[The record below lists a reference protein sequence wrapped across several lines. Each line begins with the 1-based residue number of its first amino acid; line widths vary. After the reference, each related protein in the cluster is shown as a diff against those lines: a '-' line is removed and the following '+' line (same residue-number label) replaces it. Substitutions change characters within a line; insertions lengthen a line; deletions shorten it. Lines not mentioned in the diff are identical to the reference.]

1 LVGQGIIGG
10 IAPKWLTPPDQ
21 PRNYA
26 IAEAPPLQPTLL
38 HPKKITHF
46 LHPPIFPRKIL
57 PFRGNFPH
65 TMSEHP
71 ESPDE
76 SLVDQLTRHQ
86 SSLFHY
92 ILSLVPDRASA
103 EDILQETNLV
113 VWRKASEFDPSLPFM
128 PWACRIALF
137 QVKAH
142 RRDQARDR
150 HIFDDD
156 VLDQLAGEAPTS
168 TEARPIEIGLREC
181 LSRLPEKQRELI
193 LARYQPGAS
202 VDTLAESS
210 GLTANALSQSLFRIR
225 RALAE
230 CLERQLRTS

>member
-1 LVGQGIIGG
+1 
-10 IAPKWLTPPDQ
+10 
-21 PRNYA
+21 
-26 IAEAPPLQPTLL
+26 
-38 HPKKITHF
+38 
-46 LHPPIFPRKIL
+46 
-57 PFRGNFPH
+57 
-65 TMSEHP
+65 MSEHP
-71 ESPDE
+71 ENPAE

-92 ILSLVPDRASA
+92 ILSLIPDRAAA

-113 VWRKASEFDPSLPFM
+113 LWRKAAEFDPTLPFM

-150 HIFDDD
+150 HVFDDD

-168 TEARPIEIGLREC
+168 ADPRPLEIALRDC
-181 LSRLPEKQRELI
+181 LGRLPAKQRDLI

-202 VDTLAESS
+202 VDSLAESI

-230 CLERQLRTS
+230 CLDRQLRTS

>member
-1 LVGQGIIGG
+1 
-10 IAPKWLTPPDQ
+10 
-21 PRNYA
+21 
-26 IAEAPPLQPTLL
+26 
-38 HPKKITHF
+38 
-46 LHPPIFPRKIL
+46 
-57 PFRGNFPH
+57 
-65 TMSEHP
+65 MSEHP

-113 VWRKASEFDPSLPFM
+113 VWRKASEFDPFLPFM

-168 TEARPIEIGLREC
+168 TEARPIEIG
-181 LSRLPEKQRELI
+181 LPEKQRELI